1 MRIEKKE
8 IEVIENTEPT
18 AEEQAAAEAIA
29 QQEKDEAARKVE
41 LENAELRGKV
51 SAFESISKNVPGGTM
66 QNNQDQWK
74 INALTDSNNLNDEE
88 FQSKYKVSKLAAAQA
103 IHEYEIKNLSESQS
117 RKFAKI
123 EAENKLLSKYPD
135 LYENQQAIQEAINDA
150 SPEVRADSDR
160 LAKAIER
167 AYLAERKINPT
178 KGQLVER
185 KNISSGFEKP
195 VPRNGGSGRVVE
207 SDEIPAEYA
216 GITKRFGLTSE
227 KERQR
232 LMSSDDVETDF
243 GFQDGKRIVFRDR
256 EKGFEQ
262 VA

>member
-1 MRIEKKE
+1 LRIEKKE
-8 IEVIENTEPT
+8 AEVIEETEPT
-18 AEEQAAAEAIA
+18 AEEQAATEAIA
-29 QQEKDEAARKVE
+29 KQEKEEAAHKLELDNARLQGKVE
-41 LENAELRGKV
+41 ALE
-51 SAFESISKNVPGGTM
+51 SSSKNVLRGNIET
-66 QNNQDQWK
+66 NQDQWK

-103 IHEYEIKNLSESQS
+103 IHEYEIKNISESNT
-117 RKFAKI
+117 RKFARI
-123 EAENKLLSKYPD
+123 EADNKLLSKYPD
-135 LYENQQAIQEAINDA
+135 LYENQKAIDEAINDA

-167 AYLAERKINPT
+167 AYLAERKGNPAP
-178 KGQLVER
+178 KGQPVER

-207 SDEIPAEYA
+207 NDEIPAEYA
-216 GITKRFGLTSE
+216 GVAKKFGLTSE

-232 LMSSDDVETDF
+232 LMASDDVETHY
-243 GFQDGKRIVFRDR
+243 GNGIVFRDR